1 MTHAELSRI
10 LHAGIRNV
18 DRKTFKEV
26 YGFMRALKRAACTS
40 VIPVKDSNNLKPS
53 IDGALWSLVFCGVSA
68 NEEIMLGDIIFRVSH
83 MPFPA
88 IEHKN
93 KWLMRVNYKG
103 DSRKFVKQEDL
114 ARKLRMDMNKGI
126 M

>member
-26 YGFMRALKRAACTS
+26 YGFMRALKRA
-40 VIPVKDSNNLKPS
+40 VLRVPVKDKCNVNTSVEN
-53 IDGALWSLVFCGVSA
+53 AAWSLVFCGVSTDQ
-68 NEEIMLGDIIFRVSH
+68 EIMLGDIIFRVSH
-83 MPFPA
+83 MPYPA

-93 KWLMRVNYKG
+93 KWLIRVNYKG

-114 ARKLRMDMNKGI
+114 ERKLRLDMNKGI